1 MFTLIQVGKS
11 GVTILPKPTDGEGKQ
26 SYKCQI
32 DGQMSRGNDPADAY
46 RPAAEVATDFGVSI
60 RTARKWMSRYRHGGE
75 CLSHVSV
82 AEDAYDNSAF
92 AAAAC
97 CAPYASLLA
106 PGLPPWRRNCLLSAI
121 NGKCRDKCC
130 IWISSGLE
138 RLMGLGTEK

>member
-1 MFTLIQVGKS
+1 MEKVNSHTNAKL
-11 GVTILPKPTDGEGKQ
+11 TA
-26 SYKCQI
+26 KCREEMI
-32 DGQMSRGNDPADAY
+32 RWMHTA
-46 RPAAEVATDFGVSI
+46 PAAEVATDFVVSI

-121 NGKCRDKCC
+121 KGKCRDKCC